1 MKRTEKRSPLKQA
14 EVRVMSQQV
23 RKMFSLC
30 ACTTPEIHGYFLDE
44 NGFRIIPFA
53 INSLR
58 DGKVW
63 INVLKKNGNINDE
76 ETRLFEEDLLLSG
89 IPDESSDDFMSSF
102 IKNDI
107 ARLPYFILFGLSLL
121 SEDMPE
127 VDDETINE
135 SGINPDQD
143 PWM

>member
-1 MKRTEKRSPLKQA
+1 
-14 EVRVMSQQV
+14 MSQQV
-23 RKMFSLC
+23 RKMFCLC

-44 NGFRIIPFA
+44 RGIRMIPFP
-53 INSLR
+53 IDSLR

-89 IPDESSDDFMSSF
+89 IPDESSDDLVSSF
-102 IKNDI
+102 IKNDM
-107 ARLPYFILFGLSLL
+107 ARLPHLILFGLCLL
-121 SEDMPE
+121 SEYMPE
-127 VDDETINE
+127 TNDETINE
-135 SGINPDQD
+135 FGINPDQD